1 MFILAIIGFIAIF
14 WCLLNGLVRIIPWLV
29 VLFVITSV
37 ITYFDDH
44 LLKASILV
52 VTLVCAYFAGKE
64 WDKSSKKQNNA
75 KHLEN

>member
-14 WCLLNGLVRIIPWLV
+14 WCLLSGLVRIIPWLV

-52 VTLVCAYFAGKE
+52 VTLVYAYFAGKE
-64 WDKSSKKQNNA
+64 WDKSSKKQNST
-75 KHLEN
+75 KHLEK